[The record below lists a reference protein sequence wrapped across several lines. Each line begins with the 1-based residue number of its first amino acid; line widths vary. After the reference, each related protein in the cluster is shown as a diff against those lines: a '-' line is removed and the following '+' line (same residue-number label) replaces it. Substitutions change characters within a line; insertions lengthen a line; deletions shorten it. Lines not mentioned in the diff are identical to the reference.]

1 MTEIRFE
8 SEKELIEG
16 IKQSQVYKEF
26 LSKYLGPKIDR
37 EKKAFRSLAEL
48 RGQLLMAM
56 HMTLN

>member
-26 LSKYLGPKIDR
+26 SSKYLGL
-37 EKKAFRSLAEL
+37 KKTNIIVPVFLIAVGYNIYCS
-48 RGQLLMAM
+48 
-56 HMTLN
+56 